1 MAEIRYPAFLSYS
14 HRDQAVAEWLHH
26 ELETYRV
33 PSRMVGR
40 ETPLGPV
47 PSRLT
52 PIFKD
57 RDELSAAG
65 SLGDAITAALN
76 RASALIVVCSTA
88 SASSPW
94 VNEEVR
100 AFKKLHGHARI
111 FAVIVDGEPGASRI
125 A

>member
-57 RDELSAAG
+57 REELSAAG

-100 AFKKLHGHARI
+100 AFKKLHDSLQVREAYH
-111 FAVIVDGEPGASRI
+111 
-125 A
+125 